1 MLLKFFYL
9 VRCVQSDVKGV
20 FDLSKN
26 AEKSA
31 KVDYRNTLYAA
42 RNDTNV
48 PQTIPDC
55 RVKGFGVVKQ

>member
-1 MLLKFFYL
+1 M
-9 VRCVQSDVKGV
+9 RCVQSDVKGV

-31 KVDYRNTLYAA
+31 KVDYRKTLYAA